1 MANYVYSLVNL
12 RKNLGNKDILK
23 DITLSFL
30 PKAKIGVIGSNGA
43 GKSTLL
49 KIIAGL
55 DKDYSGDAIPQA
67 GLKIG
72 YLPQEPKLDLDK
84 TVKENIEDSVHESK
98 SLLKEY
104 EDLNMK
110 LAEPMSDD
118 EMAAV
123 LDKLSQV
130 QDKIE
135 AANAW
140 DIDRTLEI
148 AMDALRCPPSETLV
162 KVLSGGEKRRVALC
176 KLLLKKP
183 DMLLLDEPTNH
194 LDAESVQWL
203 EKHLQDYGGT
213 LITITHDRYFL
224 DNVTEW
230 ILELDR
236 GEGIPWH
243 GNYSSWLEQKTQ
255 RLAHE
260 EKQESVRQKT
270 LKRELEWM
278 HQTPKARQEKNRW
291 RVKQYN
297 EILSKQ
303 QDLRDQVKEIPFPV
317 PNKLGN
323 LVVEF
328 KNVSKSLGD
337 KILFENLS
345 FTLPPGGIVGI
356 IGANGAGKTTLF
368 KIIAGFEKP
377 DSGEVKIGDTV
388 DISYIDQ
395 NRETLDSQKSVYQEI
410 SQGQDTVKVGNKE
423 IQTRSYL
430 ASFAFKGPVQQKQV
444 GSLSGGERNRLNLA
458 KLIKNAGNLLLL
470 DEPTNDLDVD
480 TLRALEDSLN
490 SFPGCAAII
499 SHDRWFLNRI
509 ATHIL
514 AFEGDSQVVWIEG
527 NYEDYLKDKRR
538 RLGEQA
544 IMPKRIKYKKLRA

>member
-110 LAEPMSDD
+110 LAEPMSDN

-162 KVLSGGEKRRVALC
+162 KVLSGGEKRCVALC

-303 QDLRDQVKEIPFPV
+303 QDLRDQVKEISFPV

>member
-104 EDLNMK
+104 EGLNMK
-110 LAEPMSDD
+110 LADPMSDD

-260 EKQESVRQKT
+260 EKQESIRQKT

-303 QDLRDQVKEIPFPV
+303 QDSRDQVKEIPFPV